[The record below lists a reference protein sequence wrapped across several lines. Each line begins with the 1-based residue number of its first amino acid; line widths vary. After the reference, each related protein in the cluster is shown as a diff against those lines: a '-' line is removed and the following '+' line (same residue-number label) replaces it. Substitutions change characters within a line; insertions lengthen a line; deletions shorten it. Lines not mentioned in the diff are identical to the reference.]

1 MSSASR
7 AALVSRLCSPLLFS
21 RGDRP
26 GRPHRRRWCQLS
38 SSTLCP
44 CVDRQVEFL
53 TENVLAV
60 LRKPFNVSQC
70 KCTMTSRNVSLQL
83 HISHLPSPC
92 STQRCAN
99 THHASLLPLCNAGLL
114 SSALALT
121 AGCNAFR
128 RAAAPATGKA
138 LRAAAIEE
146 EPAAPKYPTVNVIA
160 AASDAS
166 MNQLECTRADR
177 VAPTHRSTTASDCTR
192 VRRRRATPAAT
203 LTSHRAQGWTADE
216 SKFMAGL
223 PGALPPMGNFDPAGF
238 TEGKSVAELKMLREA
253 EVTHGRVSMLASLGF
268 LVQESFHPLFRL
280 GDKDIGPAIR
290 HLDEVRAEV
299 PIFFEILVLGIG
311 FAEISR
317 SLAGWTAPA
326 GSNPADGP
334 LANLPADTPFRRLE
348 DKYYPGDIG
357 FDPAGLK
364 PSDPK
369 EFAAVWR
376 TGPASFR
383 FDVVAAMASA
393 WPSEFFLA
401 LSVVFR
407 PAGDGHRERAP
418 RDDRGRGLLPPGLSA
433 STARASSGPTADE
446 QKRDV
451 IATQASTYVANL
463 VCQDAS

>member
-1 MSSASR
+1 
-7 AALVSRLCSPLLFS
+7 
-21 RGDRP
+21 
-26 GRPHRRRWCQLS
+26 
-38 SSTLCP
+38 
-44 CVDRQVEFL
+44 
-53 TENVLAV
+53 
-60 LRKPFNVSQC
+60 
-70 KCTMTSRNVSLQL
+70 
-83 HISHLPSPC
+83 
-92 STQRCAN
+92 
-99 THHASLLPLCNAGLL
+99 
-114 SSALALT
+114 
-121 AGCNAFR
+121 
-128 RAAAPATGKA
+128 
-138 LRAAAIEE
+138 
-146 EPAAPKYPTVNVIA
+146 
-160 AASDAS
+160 

-369 EFAAVWR
+369 EFAVR
-376 TGPASFR
+376 SRVP
-383 FDVVAAMASA
+383 
-393 WPSEFFLA
+393 
-401 LSVVFR
+401 VFS
-407 PAGDGHRERAP
+407 
-418 RDDRGRGLLPPGLSA
+418 L
-433 STARASSGPTADE
+433 
-446 QKRDV
+446 
-451 IATQASTYVANL
+451 
-463 VCQDAS
+463 

>member
-1 MSSASR
+1 MQS
-7 AALVSRLCSPLLFS
+7 VI
-21 RGDRP
+21 
-26 GRPHRRRWCQLS
+26 
-38 SSTLCP
+38 
-44 CVDRQVEFL
+44 V
-53 TENVLAV
+53 
-60 LRKPFNVSQC
+60 
-70 KCTMTSRNVSLQL
+70 
-83 HISHLPSPC
+83 
-92 STQRCAN
+92 
-99 THHASLLPLCNAGLL
+99 
-114 SSALALT
+114 ALALT
-121 AGCNAFR
+121 G
-128 RAAAPATGKA
+128 AAAFVAPHPATGKA

-146 EPAAPKYPTVNVIA
+146 EPEAPKYPTVN
-160 AASDAS
+160 
-166 MNQLECTRADR
+166 
-177 VAPTHRSTTASDCTR
+177 
-192 VRRRRATPAAT
+192 
-203 LTSHRAQGWTADE
+203 GWTADE

-334 LANLPADTPFRRLE
+334 LANLPDDTPFRRLE

-369 EFAAVWR
+369 EFAEMATKELQNGRLAMIAVA
-376 TGPASFR
+376 G
-383 FDVVAAMASA
+383 
-393 WPSEFFLA
+393 FFLQE
-401 LSVVFR
+401 LVNGKGIIENF
-407 PAGDGHRERAP
+407 
-418 RDDRGRGLLPPGLSA
+418 SA
-433 STARASSGPTADE
+433 
-446 QKRDV
+446 
-451 IATQASTYVANL
+451 
-463 VCQDAS
+463 

>member
-1 MSSASR
+1 MQH
-7 AALVSRLCSPLLFS
+7 
-21 RGDRP
+21 G
-26 GRPHRRRWCQLS
+26 
-38 SSTLCP
+38 TLCKYSS
-44 CVDRQVEFL
+44 CITL
-53 TENVLAV
+53 TA
-60 LRKPFNVSQC
+60 
-70 KCTMTSRNVSLQL
+70 LQRRS
-83 HISHLPSPC
+83 IIV
-92 STQRCAN
+92 
-99 THHASLLPLCNAGLL
+99 
-114 SSALALT
+114 ALALT
-121 AGCNAFR
+121 GATAFI
-128 RAAAPATGKA
+128 APQHPATGKA
-138 LRAAAIEE
+138 LRAAAIEQ
-146 EPAAPKYPTVNVIA
+146 EPEAPKYPTVNVRLQRLIMHRYDRRGDRLGQVA
-160 AASDAS
+160 
-166 MNQLECTRADR
+166 LHPRITRR
-177 VAPTHRSTTASDCTR
+177 PTSGRAR
-192 VRRRRATPAAT
+192 VRRRRAVPAATSRATARVASTAT

-334 LANLPADTPFRRLE
+334 LANLPDDTPFRRLE

-369 EFAAVWR
+369 EFAEMATKELQNGRLAMIAVA
-376 TGPASFR
+376 G
-383 FDVVAAMASA
+383 
-393 WPSEFFLA
+393 FFLQE
-401 LSVVFR
+401 LVNGKGIIENF
-407 PAGDGHRERAP
+407 
-418 RDDRGRGLLPPGLSA
+418 SA
-433 STARASSGPTADE
+433 
-446 QKRDV
+446 
-451 IATQASTYVANL
+451 
-463 VCQDAS
+463 

>member
-1 MSSASR
+1 MTLTGHR
-7 AALVSRLCSPLLFS
+7 A
-21 RGDRP
+21 
-26 GRPHRRRWCQLS
+26 RR
-38 SSTLCP
+38 
-44 CVDRQVEFL
+44 V
-53 TENVLAV
+53 
-60 LRKPFNVSQC
+60 
-70 KCTMTSRNVSLQL
+70 
-83 HISHLPSPC
+83 
-92 STQRCAN
+92 
-99 THHASLLPLCNAGLL
+99 
-114 SSALALT
+114 
-121 AGCNAFR
+121 
-128 RAAAPATGKA
+128 
-138 LRAAAIEE
+138 
-146 EPAAPKYPTVNVIA
+146 
-160 AASDAS
+160 
-166 MNQLECTRADR
+166 
-177 VAPTHRSTTASDCTR
+177 
-192 VRRRRATPAAT
+192 AAT

-268 LVQESFHPLFRL
+268 LVQEAFHPLFRL

-369 EFAAVWR
+369 EFAEMATKSAARVPVFCFKTLSPRRRRRGHQRVYASRAHRSFPSAGSSR
-376 TGPASFR
+376 TAASR
-383 FDVVAAMASA
+383 
-393 WPSEFFLA
+393 
-401 LSVVFR
+401 
-407 PAGDGHRERAP
+407 
-418 RDDRGRGLLPPGLSA
+418 
-433 STARASSGPTADE
+433 
-446 QKRDV
+446 
-451 IATQASTYVANL
+451 
-463 VCQDAS
+463 